1 MREFIFK
8 KEDFKVTKWAGG
20 ETNQLAIY
28 PYDADFSE
36 RDFLWRVSSATF
48 TSTSSEFSNFNGFQ
62 RYILP
67 LKGKLNLYHEKLY
80 ERKLSEF
87 EVEYFDGSWKTLSK
101 NTLDCMDYNFI
112 VKNGNTAKLQIIGE
126 KEEYILKSSYVMTLF
141 SLNNFEIEIEGFD
154 ETRKVDGSSLFVIEN
169 DKERKAKIT
178 KVTSPVIL
186 TEFYIK

>member
-1 MREFIFK
+1 MKEFIFK

-20 ETNQLAIY
+20 ETTQLAIY

-36 RDFLWRVSSATF
+36 RNFLWRVSSATF

-87 EVEYFDGSWKTLSK
+87 EAEYFDGGWKTVSE

-112 VKNGNTAKLQIIGE
+112 VKNGSNAKLQIIGQE
-126 KEEYILKSSYVMTLF
+126 GYILKPSHIVTMF
-141 SLNNFEIEIEGFD
+141 SLDELEIEIEGFD
-154 ETRKVDGSSLFVIEN
+154 EIRKVDGFSLFVIEN

-178 KVTSPVIL
+178 KATSPVIV
-186 TEFYIK
+186 TEFELR

>member
-8 KEDFKVTKWAGG
+8 KEDFNVTKWAGG
-20 ETNQLAIY
+20 ETTQLAIY

-48 TSTSSEFSNFNGFQ
+48 TSTSSEFSNFSGFQ

-80 ERKLSEF
+80 QRKLTEF
-87 EVEYFDGSWKTLSK
+87 EAEYFDGSWKTLSE

-112 VKNGNTAKLQIIGE
+112 VKNGSTAKLQIIGE
-126 KEEYILKSSYVMTLF
+126 KEEYTLKSSYVMTLF
-141 SLNNFEIEIEGFD
+141 SLDDFEIEIEGFG
-154 ETRKVDGSSLFVIEN
+154 EIRKVDGFSLFVIEN
-169 DKERKAKIT
+169 DQEKKAKIT
-178 KVTSPVIL
+178 KATSPVIV
-186 TEFYIK
+186 TEFELG